1 MRRAVACSTAF
12 YSGGGSRELQW
23 CYVSVRGLELSSVLQ
38 RALEASQCTL
48 RLPRVLPELLS
59 VSQGSFLW
67 RINLNILCAYTAVG
81 CPTAVGRRVF
91 PVSGPVRN
99 TAQRPI
105 NLSEPDPPIAATSS
119 CFPSCDDFQ
128 TFFCLAHSAGA
139 ALGCVGSGRLGS
151 SVPSE

>member
-1 MRRAVACSTAF
+1 MPAQEALTRMRRAVACSTAF

-59 VSQGSFLW
+59 VHQGSFLW
-67 RINLNILCAYTAVG
+67 RINLNILCACTAAG

-99 TAQRPI
+99 TAQRSICQSLTP
-105 NLSEPDPPIAATSS
+105 LLLQHPHVFPPVMTSKR
-119 CFPSCDDFQ
+119 F
-128 TFFCLAHSAGA
+128 
-139 ALGCVGSGRLGS
+139 
-151 SVPSE
+151 SVLHTVLELPWAV